1 MVVPC
6 IAAEFLEA
14 AACVAG
20 WWCWSKLVQ
29 VFDFCDAGDVFGTD
43 GFSQS
48 PGVLNPWNP
57 NFCVLLLVKP
67 KNSQV
72 VVGLFCGT
80 KTWLMPHHRSQLGNQ
95 FWLAWPDDGLPML
108 RGKKHGAK
116 LAGQQSGRAE
126 SDNLWPLWHFPKTE
140 CCPFIRTW
148 YIPDGLI
155 HLRVKISCTQC
166 FCQCDKVSVLLSKT
180 HMPQYS
186 APESSRT
193 GSIWWFYRVCDL
205 WRACHRRWR
214 DSFDWKSQV
223 FGGKTHWMNVKP
235 RRIKGLKCLNN
246 TNGLFSA
253 QT

>member
-186 APESSRT
+186 ALEGSKTR
-193 GSIWWFYRVCDL
+193 SIWCFYRICDL
-205 WRACHRRWR
+205 WRARHWRWR
-214 DSFDWKSQV
+214 EFVRLEIPSFGWQNTLDECETRTNQ
-223 FGGKTHWMNVKP
+223 
-235 RRIKGLKCLNN
+235 GLK
-246 TNGLFSA
+246 
-253 QT
+253 